1 MKLTRNR
8 VIGVAVV
15 ALLAVLGI
23 GQHLLEKEALA
34 QTNGKVMVP
43 KFEVDPFWPKPMPNN
58 WVFGQTIGLGIDEKD
73 QVWIIHRG
81 NDPGNLD
88 RTELAFPP
96 PVAGRG
102 GARGAAPVVT
112 EQPELNA
119 SQPMKVAECCFPA
132 PPVVAFSP
140 AGEVVYSWGGPKV
153 HPDWPESNH
162 GIIVDNKGYV
172 WIGGNGQPDSH
183 IMKFTR
189 DGKFVAMF
197 GKKGARRD
205 PNNPNQYVRGA
216 DDLESFGRV
225 AKIFIDGPANEAYVA
240 DGYFNK
246 RVAVIDMDSGKVKRY
261 WGGYGEKPD
270 NANPAPYNPKEGPS
284 RQFRTPVHCAMVS
297 KDGFVYVCDRPNDR
311 LQVFTKD
318 GKFVKEKQ
326 YFPETLADGS
336 VWDLAFST
344 DPQQKFIYVA
354 DGKNDHIYVIDRQSL
369 ELLTSFGAGGR
380 QPGMFMAVHSIAVD
394 SKGNIYTTET
404 YTGKRLQ
411 KFVYKGMVPLDKK
424 VQGAPWPTRTST
436 TQ

>member
-1 MKLTRNR
+1 
-8 VIGVAVV
+8 
-15 ALLAVLGI
+15 
-23 GQHLLEKEALA
+23 
-34 QTNGKVMVP
+34 
-43 KFEVDPFWPKPMPNN
+43 
-58 WVFGQTIGLGIDEKD
+58 
-73 QVWIIHRG
+73 
-81 NDPGNLD
+81 
-88 RTELAFPP
+88 
-96 PVAGRG
+96 
-102 GARGAAPVVT
+102 VT

-140 AGEVVYSWGGPKV
+140 AGDVVYSWGGPKL
-153 HPDWPESNH
+153 HPDWPDSNH

-411 KFVYKGMVPLDKK
+411 KFVYKGMVALDKK
-424 VQGAPWPTRTST
+424 AQGAPWPTRTST
-436 TQ
+436 Q